1 MSGAAG
7 RARNPGRPG
16 RPGPARRMGRLA
28 AVTAAATAA
37 AMVPAAALTGGGRAA
52 PAGHPP
58 AAVTAAGVIST
69 LAGGVGGPGAA
80 MQVALVP
87 CGMAL
92 AGGNLYVAT
101 EGSVRKVSSTGFLTT
116 PAGTEALGRLGDGGP
131 AARASLGTC
140 GIAVDH
146 AGNLVI
152 ADLNNHRIRV
162 VAATTGTFYGQA
174 MTAGGIYTVAG
185 NGTPGFSGDGGPATA
200 AELQFPWDVR
210 VDSAG
215 NLVIAD
221 QLNRRI
227 RVVAA
232 TSGTFYGRA
241 MAARHIYTVAG
252 GGTASPGDGGPA
264 TSASLA
270 SPAGMA
276 LDAAGNLVVADSG
289 SARIRVVAASTGTFY
304 GQAMTA
310 RDIYTVA
317 GNGRT
322 GLSGEGG
329 LATSARLNAP
339 SDPALDHAGNLV
351 IADTKNN
358 RVRVVAATTGTF
370 YGRAMTARHIYT
382 VAGNHKGFSGDGG
395 PAAAALLNQ
404 PGAVKVDGAGN
415 LLIADTN
422 NFRVRVVAA
431 TSGTFYGQVMTAG
444 NIDTVAG
451 NGNARY
457 SGDHGPAI
465 RAQIANPR
473 SAAVDG
479 AGNVVIADE
488 LNGRVRV
495 VAATA
500 GTFYGQ
506 AMTAGNIYTVAG
518 TGGPGFSGDGGPATQ
533 ATLLR
538 PASVTVDDGGN
549 LVIADT
555 RHSRVRVVAATAG
568 TFYGR
573 AMTAGNIYTVAGNGL
588 FGFSADGVPATG
600 AALGFPEGA
609 GADQAGN
616 LLIADTGNSRIR
628 VVAASTGTFYGR
640 AMTAGD
646 IYTVAGGGRALGDGG
661 PARQAAL
668 ELQSAVTVDHG
679 GNLVIAD
686 TWHNRVRVVA
696 VTTGTFYGQAMT
708 AGDIYTVAGTG
719 SGRFSGDGG
728 PAINAKVGQPGQ
740 VAVDGAGNLVIAATR
755 DQRIRVVAVT
765 TGMFYGQ
772 QMTAGDI
779 YTVAGGRVSG
789 YFGDGGPAAKAGLFN
804 PGGVAL
810 NGSGGLVIADSF
822 NDRIRVVSG

>member
-1 MSGAAG
+1 MTRPWRGMLVLAVGARGEGGMMSGAAG

-37 AMVPAAALTGGGRAA
+37 AMVPAAALAGGGRAA

-152 ADLNNHRIRV
+152 ADLNNHRIWV
-162 VAATTGTFYGQA
+162 VAATTGTFYGRA
-174 MTAGGIYTVAG
+174 MTA
-185 NGTPGFSGDGGPATA
+185 
-200 AELQFPWDVR
+200 
-210 VDSAG
+210 
-215 NLVIAD
+215 
-221 QLNRRI
+221 RR
-227 RVVAA
+227 
-232 TSGTFYGRA
+232 
-241 MAARHIYTVAG
+241 IYTVAG

-276 LDAAGNLVVADSG
+276 LDAAGNLVIADSG

-495 VAATA
+495 VAAA
-500 GTFYGQ
+500 SGTFYGQ

-588 FGFSADGVPATG
+588 FGSSDDGVPATG

-628 VVAASTGTFYGR
+628 VVAGSTGTFYGR